1 MSGAS
6 ADSAPGGDAVT
17 LDGLNQTVQQ
27 GFRAMGGKLDRL
39 IRSSKA
45 IEAGLADSDELRSSL
60 ARLRSGARQS
70 QVQEVLSALNAHPR
84 WSVAFASK
92 SVHRATPGGF
102 PTAAALT
109 TACYR
114 VNIMKFATKRE

>member
-6 ADSAPGGDAVT
+6 AESAPPGDAVT
-17 LDGLNQTVQQ
+17 LDGLNEAVQR

-39 IRSSKA
+39 IRSSRA
-45 IEAGLADSDELRSSL
+45 IEAGLADADELGASL
-60 ARLRSGARQS
+60 ARLRSGVRQG
-70 QVQEVLSALNAHPR
+70 QVREVLAALNAHPR
-84 WSVAFASK
+84 WSVAFAAK
-92 SVHRATPGGF
+92 NVHREAPGGF

-114 VNIMKFATKRE
+114 VNVVKFAARRE